1 MKGTSFPMVNVKNV
15 STFVLLVMLQS
26 VLVVWKMQFN
36 LETLA
41 NVFKSIIILLQDV
54 PSALVDAVVVLQVFV
69 RLAKV
74 DFI

>member
-1 MKGTSFPMVNVKNV
+1 MKGTSFLMVNVKNV

-26 VLVVWKMQFN
+26 VLVVWKMQLN

-69 RLAKV
+69 RLVKV